1 MKVIY
6 YYQTFVGLDKLLT
19 HREDVDVIIVSSIH
33 FGKNKE
39 NQLGIYLNDNKPDNK
54 PGKES
59 GISSPRDSGTWNR

>member
-33 FGKNKE
+33 FGKNKD
-39 NQLGIYLNDNKPDNK
+39 NKLGIHLNDNEPDDK
-54 PGKES
+54 LFDELCLQ
-59 GISSPRDSGTWNR
+59 T